1 MGQENELITIRNK
14 HTGEYKEVRERV
26 FAQFSISADGT
37 RGDGWVIDNG
47 QEQVDGKAEKISNFL
62 AELEAKTLEVKKNII
77 ADVPDKPIEIEEVNK
92 VIPKQA
98 TNGKRKS
105 TTTAKKPKGR
115 K

>member
-37 RGDGWVIDNG
+37 RGDGWVIDDG
-47 QEQVDGKAEKISNFL
+47 QEQVDNKAGAISNFL
-62 AELEAKTLEVKKNII
+62 AELEAKTQEVKKNVI
-77 ADVPDKPIEIEEVNK
+77 ADVADKAIEIDEANT
-92 VIPKQA
+92 VIQKQP
-98 TNGKRKS
+98 TNGKGKNTN
-105 TTTAKKPKGR
+105 TTKKPKGR